1 MYLRVSLVCAV
12 EYNHIRKLLEEMYS
26 IRMSQE
32 QIGKCVGILRL
43 SPVLKVV
50 ASFPKL
56 MKRVL
61 RHCSV
66 TPLLHCQLG

>member
-1 MYLRVSLVCAV
+1 MYLRVSLVRAV

-26 IRMSQE
+26 ILMSKE
-32 QIGKCVGILRL
+32 EIGNCVAILRL

-50 ASFPKL
+50 AKGFKP

-66 TPLLHCQLG
+66 TSLLHRYLG